1 MAPLVMGLG
10 VEPAAAT
17 PHFRPSAA
25 DEDETP
31 LSVTLTAMTPS
42 EIPRKGAIT
51 LTGVVTNESEE
62 EWTDIN
68 VFPFIAQ
75 DPITS
80 RDELAEAA
88 ETAPDTAVG
97 DRLTDPGT
105 YETVDELAPGDSAP
119 FTLRMPVSSLLI
131 SGDPG
136 VYWIGVHALG
146 TSSDGRDSSA
156 DGRARTFIPLVPPQ
170 VARRR
175 TVPVSVV
182 LPLRDRARRDA
193 DGSLN
198 GPTRWVNLTRPDGR
212 LTRLADFGASAGS
225 APVTW
230 LVDVAVLDALS
241 DFANGNPPLSL
252 GPAQRADPGRD
263 SDAPGGSDPNPE
275 DGDSQESNGPS
286 PSPEPHTAP
295 DSPDAATRER
305 TRSVLETFLSSTRKD
320 PVLRVGYA
328 DPDVAALARLG
339 PNLLLRSDDLAARRM
354 VAWGL
359 NGRPAVAPRNG
370 YFDTDLLTEIP
381 RDSLMLLTD
390 RGRLQTPVLSNLP
403 SGQQL
408 LMSDERVAT
417 GGPAPIAARDPLA
430 LRQRVLSEAALE
442 ATKGDETPRPVV
454 LDIPATWNPGPH
466 WRAADFF
473 DGLQTSWLRLAPL
486 PTSNTI
492 PTYDGELAYGS
503 EQRAK
508 ELGRSNVDATRTLT
522 HTSGVLGR
530 LLANDNSVTE
540 RLTGA
545 ALQASSLSARPTP
558 RLAAN
563 LVLELNATT
572 RAQMD
577 AVEVTGS
584 DFVTLSG
591 GTGSLTVTLANGLKQ
606 PITVGLR
613 ARADSRTVKVATPD
627 PVSMQPGQRTTI
639 RLQVSSGVGVH
650 DVTIFPVTTAGETT
664 GTPLTFSLRTSQVG
678 RLIWYIL
685 AAGGTLLVV
694 MIVRRIVLRLR
705 GHQWRRDEVS

>member
-1 MAPLVMGLG
+1 M
-10 VEPAAAT
+10 
-17 PHFRPSAA
+17 
-25 DEDETP
+25 
-31 LSVTLTAMTPS
+31 
-42 EIPRKGAIT
+42 
-51 LTGVVTNESEE
+51 
-62 EWTDIN
+62 
-68 VFPFIAQ
+68 
-75 DPITS
+75 
-80 RDELAEAA
+80 
-88 ETAPDTAVG
+88 
-97 DRLTDPGT
+97 
-105 YETVDELAPGDSAP
+105 
-119 FTLRMPVSSLLI
+119 
-131 SGDPG
+131 
-136 VYWIGVHALG
+136 
-146 TSSDGRDSSA
+146 
-156 DGRARTFIPLVPPQ
+156 
-170 VARRR
+170 
-175 TVPVSVV
+175 
-182 LPLRDRARRDA
+182 
-193 DGSLN
+193 
-198 GPTRWVNLTRPDGR
+198 
-212 LTRLADFGASAGS
+212 
-225 APVTW
+225 
-230 LVDVAVLDALS
+230 
-241 DFANGNPPLSL
+241 
-252 GPAQRADPGRD
+252 
-263 SDAPGGSDPNPE
+263 
-275 DGDSQESNGPS
+275 
-286 PSPEPHTAP
+286 
-295 DSPDAATRER
+295 
-305 TRSVLETFLSSTRKD
+305 LETFLSSTRKD
-320 PVLRVGYA
+320 PVLAVGYA
-328 DPDVAALARLG
+328 DPDVAALARLR
-339 PNLLLRSDDLAARRM
+339 PSLLLRSDELAERRM

-359 NGRPAVAPRNG
+359 NGRQTVAPRNG
-370 YFDTDLLTEIP
+370 YFDPDLLTEIP
-381 RDSLMLLTD
+381 RDSFMLLTD
-390 RGRLQTPVLSNLP
+390 RGKLQTPVLSNLP

-408 LMSDERVAT
+408 LMSDERAVT
-417 GGPAPIAARDPLA
+417 GGPAPIPARDPLA

-466 WRAADFF
+466 WREADFF
-473 DGLQTSWLRLAPL
+473 EGLKTSWLRVAPL

-508 ELGRSNVDATRTLT
+508 ELGRSNIDATRTLT

-563 LVLELNATT
+563 QVLELDATT

-577 AVEVTGS
+577 DVEVTGS

-591 GTGSLTVTLANGLKQ
+591 GTGSLTVTLVNGLKQ

-613 ARADSRTVKVATPD
+613 ARADSQTVKVATPD

-685 AAGGTLLVV
+685 AAGGTLLFV